1 MKGKLYQDMMY
12 FQAFLY
18 DVDKLITEIKG
29 LSEEMTVKG
38 PEVTSNI
45 QSAILLLS
53 EGEVKANVL
62 CRAIQ
67 YRYFPSR
74 DSYRRNT
81 PLKSN
86 VKIPNGFINISKLK
100 PFLFTVC

>member
-45 QSAILLLS
+45 QSAILLKLM
-53 EGEVKANVL
+53 
-62 CRAIQ
+62 
-67 YRYFPSR
+67 YFAEQF
-74 DSYRRNT
+74 NIAT
-81 PLKSN
+81 LQ
-86 VKIPNGFINISKLK
+86 VKIAIDETRHLK
-100 PFLFTVC
+100 VM

>member
-12 FQAFLY
+12 FKAFLC
-18 DVDKLITEIKG
+18 DVHKLITEIKG
-29 LSEEMTVKG
+29 FSEEMTVKG

-67 YRYFPSR
+67 YRYFTSK
-74 DSYRRNT
+74 DSY
-81 PLKSN
+81 
-86 VKIPNGFINISKLK
+86 
-100 PFLFTVC
+100 